1 MILAIDIG
9 NTNIVIGCIEK
20 KGKKDKILFEAR
32 LSTDHVKTSDEY
44 SVELM
49 NILQLFKVD
58 AETIEGAIISSVV
71 PPVYNA
77 IRSAVIKVTGRK
89 PLVVGPGIKTGL
101 DIRMDNPAQVGAD
114 LIVAAVAAL
123 HEYEPPLIIVDMGT
137 AITLSVIGEG
147 STFLGG
153 CIFPGVRV
161 SMEALT
167 SRTAQL
173 PGISLD
179 RPKKV
184 IGKNSVDAMR
194 SGIMYGIASMIDGM
208 IARMEEE
215 SRHTVTVLATGGI
228 AQYVIPLCR
237 RELKFDRNLLLK
249 GLAILYRNNTK
260 EKV

>member
-9 NTNIVIGCIEK
+9 NTNIVVGCIEL
-20 KGKKDKILFEAR
+20 KGKRNKILFEAR
-32 LSTDHVKTSDEY
+32 LATDHVKTSDEY

-58 AETIEGAIISSVV
+58 SETIEGAITSSVV

-101 DIRMDNPAQVGAD
+101 NIRMDNPAQVGAD

-123 HEYEPPLIIVDMGT
+123 QEYEPPMIIVDMGT
-137 AITLSVIGEG
+137 AITLSVIGAG
-147 STFLGG
+147 NTFLGG

-161 SMEALT
+161 SMDALT
-167 SRTAQL
+167 SRAAQL

-179 RPKKV
+179 KPKQV
-184 IGKNSVDAMR
+184 IGKNSIDSMR
-194 SGIMYGIASMIDGM
+194 SGIMYGTASMIDGM

-215 SRHTVTVLATGGI
+215 AGHPFDVLATGGI
-228 AQYVIPLCR
+228 AQYIIPLCK
-237 RELKFDRNLLLK
+237 RELKYDRNLLLK
-249 GLAILYRNNTK
+249 GLAILYRSNTK
-260 EKV
+260 E